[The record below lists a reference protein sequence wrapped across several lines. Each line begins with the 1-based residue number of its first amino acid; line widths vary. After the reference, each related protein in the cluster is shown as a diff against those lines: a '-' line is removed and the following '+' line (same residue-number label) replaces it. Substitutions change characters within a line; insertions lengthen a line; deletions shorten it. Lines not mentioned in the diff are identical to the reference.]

1 MTIVGRLF
9 AILVLATLAVHAGA
23 GVRYPASDGG
33 ADVLHQQDGV
43 QPGGVLLKEEEEDE
57 EEEEEDEEPDCE

>member
-9 AILVLATLAVHAGA
+9 AILMLATFAVHTGA
-23 GVRYPASDGG
+23 GVRYPAPDGG
-33 ADVLHQQDGV
+33 ADVLHQQDGA
-43 QPGGVLLKEEEEDE
+43 QPSGVLLKEEEEE